1 MLLTLEEIKM
11 QCRLES
17 DFTEEDRF
25 LELLALAAEAK
36 ATTYL
41 NRNLYKTLD
50 EMPALDTDG
59 MVITEDIRLGLL
71 MLISHWYEN
80 RSSVTEIEKS
90 ETPMA
95 FYFLLQPRRLPVSGF

>member
-1 MLLTLEEIKM
+1 MLLTLEEIKT

-17 DFTEEDRF
+17 DFTDEDTH

-41 NRNLYKTLD
+41 NRNLYKTIVDIPDLD
-50 EMPALDTDG
+50 LDG
-59 MVITEDIRLGLL
+59 MVITEDVRLGLL
-71 MLISHWYEN
+71 MLVSHWYEN
-80 RSSVTEIEKS
+80 RSSVTEIEKT

-95 FYFLLQPRRLPVSGF
+95 FYFLLEPRRLPVSGF

>member
-1 MLLTLEEIKM
+1 MLLTLDEIKM
-11 QCRLES
+11 QCRLDNDFS
-17 DFTEEDRF
+17 DEDRL

-41 NRNLYKTLD
+41 NRNLYKTND
-50 EMPALDTDG
+50 EIPEPDEDG
-59 MVITEDIRLGLL
+59 MVITEDIRLGML
-71 MLISHWYEN
+71 MLVSHWYEN

-95 FYFLLQPRRLPVSGF
+95 FYFLLESRRLPVSGF

>member
-1 MLLTLEEIKM
+1 MLLTLEEIKT

-17 DFTEEDRF
+17 DFTDEDSH

-41 NRNLYKTLD
+41 NRNLYKTLVD
-50 EMPALDTDG
+50 IPDLDLDG

-71 MLISHWYEN
+71 MLVSHWYEN
-80 RSSVTEIEKS
+80 RSSVTEIEKT

>member
-1 MLLTLEEIKM
+1 MLLTLDEIKM

-17 DFTEEDRF
+17 DFTDEDAH

-41 NRNLYKTLD
+41 NRNLYKTLTD
-50 EMPALDTDG
+50 IPDLDLDG

-71 MLISHWYEN
+71 MLVSHWYEN

-95 FYFLLQPRRLPVSGF
+95 FYFLLEPRRLPVSGF

>member
-11 QCRLES
+11 QCRLET
-17 DFTEEDRF
+17 DFTDEDRL
-25 LELLALAAEAK
+25 LELLGLAAEAK

-41 NRNLYKTLD
+41 NRNLYATNADKPDLD
-50 EMPALDTDG
+50 PDG

-71 MLISHWYEN
+71 MLVSHWYEN
-80 RSSVTEIEKS
+80 RSSVTEIEKT

-95 FYFLLQPRRLPVSGF
+95 FYFLLQPHRLPVSGF